1 LNRRFSFVCNNQRQ
15 IRKCRLVR
23 LAKRIYRHRYLLTL
37 HEFRLA
43 NRIRFDY
50 HLFVQYIFNQQWN
63 QLKTYANQ
71 FEIKLIDDL
80 PMYVDYDSADVWANS
95 HLFLLDSTTKKA
107 RFVSGFPASSG
118 DSTRVIL
125 LVDSTVNS
133 QFKSSSFPEN

>member
-1 LNRRFSFVCNNQRQ
+1 MKSFDQYEFYDNEKNWIEDFLLFVTIKDKFGNVVWSDWP
-15 IRKCRLVR
+15 KE
-23 LAKRIYRHRYLLTL
+23 YRHRYLSTL

-63 QLKTYANQ
+63 QFKTYVNQ
-71 FEIKLIDDL
+71 FEIKLIGDL
-80 PMYVDYDSADVWANS
+80 PMYVDCDSADVWANS
-95 HLFLLDSTTKKA
+95 HLFLL
-107 RFVSGFPASSG
+107 